1 MLRGPLYEDGY
12 RPQLSGHETFPLRYG
27 WLKKA
32 YDAVRRSEDQADS
45 GEVFS
50 GPDAIARFGVG
61 KNMVTSMR
69 HWAEAAGVVV
79 VESRA
84 NHAATTPFGRLLFDD
99 RGLDPYMED
108 PITSWLIHW
117 RLAGRSKKTTWFW
130 AFSHY
135 PALHFEREGLAE
147 AIGRLAKDRKWPR
160 ASSATIKND
169 VACFVRT
176 YVAQSPAAKS
186 NQEDSLESPLTELGL
201 IKPIGRRGG
210 FRFVRGPKPSLGV
223 EAFCYAV
230 TDFWNKRFP
239 NVNTLSLEALTHEP
253 GSPGRVFLLDE
264 NDVVDMLAQM
274 EDATNGAYRWS
285 ETAGLKQ
292 LIRSGQLGDEWAI
305 SQVAGSY
312 GPTRQR
318 EAA

>member
-32 YDAVRRSEDQADS
+32 YDAVRKSEDQADN

-61 KNMVTSMR
+61 KNMVSSMR

-79 VESRA
+79 VDSRA
-84 NHAATTPFGRLLFDD
+84 NHAVTTSLGRRLFDD
-99 RGLDPYMED
+99 HGLDPYMED
-108 PITSWLIHW
+108 PSSSWLIHW

-135 PALHFEREGLAE
+135 PALTFEREGLAE
-147 AIGRLAKDRKWPR
+147 AIGRLAKDRKWLR
-160 ASSATIKND
+160 ASYATIKND

-176 YVAQSPAAKS
+176 YVAQSLAAKS
-186 NQEDSLESPLTELGL
+186 NQEDGLESPLTELGL
-201 IKPIGRRGG
+201 IKPIGRREG
-210 FRFVRGPKPSLGV
+210 FRFVRGPKPSLGIG
-223 EAFCYAV
+223 AFCYAV
-230 TDFWNKRFP
+230 TDFWNERFP
-239 NVNTLSLEALTHEP
+239 NANTLSLEALTHEP

-264 NDVVDMLAQM
+264 NDVVDMLAQL
-274 EDATNGAYRWS
+274 EDSAKGAYRWS

-292 LIRSGQLGDEWAI
+292 LIRSDKLGLAWAI
-305 SQVAGSY
+305 DQVAEGY
-312 GPTRQR
+312 PAIGQKD
-318 EAA
+318 AA

>member
-32 YDAVRRSEDQADS
+32 YAAVRKSEDQADN

-61 KNMVTSMR
+61 KNMVSSMR

-79 VESRA
+79 VDSRA
-84 NHAATTPFGRLLFDD
+84 NHAVTTSLGRRLFDHH
-99 RGLDPYMED
+99 GLDPYMED
-108 PITSWLIHW
+108 PSSSWLIHW

-135 PALHFEREGLAE
+135 PALTFEREGLAE
-147 AIGRLAKDRKWPR
+147 AIGRLAKDRKWLR
-160 ASSATIKND
+160 ASYATIKND

-176 YVAQSPAAKS
+176 YVAQSLAAKS
-186 NQEDSLESPLTELGL
+186 NQEDGLESPLTELGL
-201 IKPIGRRGG
+201 IKPIGRREG

-223 EAFCYAV
+223 GAFCYAV
-230 TDFWNKRFP
+230 TDFWNERFP
-239 NVNTLSLEALTHEP
+239 NANTLSLEALTHEP

-264 NDVVDMLAQM
+264 NDVVDMLAQL
-274 EDATNGAYRWS
+274 EDSTKGAYRWS

-292 LIRSGQLGDEWAI
+292 LIRSDKLGLAWAI
-305 SQVAGSY
+305 DQVAEGY
-312 GPTRQR
+312 PAIGQKD
-318 EAA
+318 AA